1 MTPSVNISD
10 IYAASVRNSALSE
23 QYAQNARN
31 WSAEQAQIS
40 REFNSSEAAKNR
52 NWQAL
57 MSNTAH
63 QREVKDL
70 IAAGLNPVLSASGGN
85 GATVGSGSAA
95 SSTVPVATRAD
106 VDVSANHAAASI
118 VGSLANAAAT
128 IQASS
133 NSAAALMYSADRS
146 VTSAQIMADATKYS
160 SDNSYRGTKYGA
172 DKGYEGTVYGSDK
185 SYDSSK
191 YRSDMEFARDIL
203 GLIGDAAGFFFKGA
217 KMGKLPRVGF

>member
-1 MTPSVNISD
+1 MANSLNVSD
-10 IYAASVRNSALSE
+10 IYAAGVRNSALSE
-23 QYAQNARN
+23 MYAQNARN
-31 WSAEQAQIS
+31 WSAEQAEIS
-40 REFNSSEAAKNR
+40 RGFNASEAAKNR

-95 SSTVPVATRAD
+95 SSSIPATTKAD
-106 VDVSANHAAASI
+106 VDVSANHAAASM

-128 IQASS
+128 IQASA
-133 NSAAALMYSADRS
+133 NSANALMYSADRS
-146 VTSAQIMADATKYS
+146 FAGSQLVAAASRYAADKNYSGAQYS
-160 SDNSYRGTKYGA
+160 SN
-172 DKGYEGTVYGSDK
+172 K
-185 SYDSSK
+185 SYDASK
-191 YRSDMEFARDIL
+191 YKADMDFARDIL

-217 KMGKLPRVGF
+217 SMGKVGKIGF

>member
-1 MTPSVNISD
+1 MSNSVDISD

-23 QYAQNARN
+23 KYAQNARN
-31 WSAEQAQIS
+31 WSAEQAQIT
-40 REFNSSEAAKNR
+40 RDFNAAEAAKNR
-52 NWQAL
+52 NWQEL

-95 SSTVPVATRAD
+95 SSSVPATTRAD

-133 NSAAALMYSADRS
+133 NSAAALMYSANRS
-146 VTSAQIMADATKYS
+146 LDASRLMAQASKYGSDKGLEGSKYS
-160 SDNSYRGTKYGA
+160 SDKSYSGTKYNA
-172 DKGYEGTVYGSDK
+172 D
-185 SYDSSK
+185 
-191 YRSDMEFARDIL
+191 MQFARDIIGML
-203 GLIGDAAGFFFKGA
+203 GDVLGFF
-217 KMGKLPRVGF
+217 GKSGMKIGGSVRR

>member
-1 MTPSVNISD
+1 MANSLNISD
-10 IYAASVRNSALSE
+10 IYAAGVRNSALSE
-23 QYAQNARN
+23 MYAQNARN
-31 WSAEQAQIS
+31 WSAEQAEIS
-40 REFNSSEAAKNR
+40 RDFNAREAAKNR

-95 SSTVPVATRAD
+95 SSVIPATTKAD
-106 VDVSANHAAASI
+106 VDVSANHAAASM

-128 IQASS
+128 IQASA
-133 NSAAALMYSADRS
+133 NSANALMYSADRS
-146 VTSAQIMADATKYS
+146 LAGSQLVAAATRYA
-160 SDNSYRGTKYGA
+160 SDKNYAASIYGSDKSYNA
-172 DKGYEGTVYGSDK
+172 SIYGSDK
-185 SYDSSK
+185 SYDASK
-191 YRSDMEFARDIL
+191 YKSDMDFARDIL

-217 KMGKLPRVGF
+217 SMGKVGKIGF

>member
-1 MTPSVNISD
+1 MSQSVNISD

-31 WSAEQAQIS
+31 WSAEQAEIS
-40 REFNSSEAAKNR
+40 RDFNASEAAKNR

-95 SSTVPVATRAD
+95 SSTIPATTKAD

-128 IQASS
+128 IQASA
-133 NSAAALMYSADRS
+133 NSASALMYSADRS
-146 VTSAQIMADATKYS
+146 FAGSQLVASATRYA
-160 SDNSYRGTKYGA
+160 SDNSYKGTQYS
-172 DKGYEGTVYGSDK
+172 SDK
-185 SYDSSK
+185 SYDASK
-191 YRSDMEFARDIL
+191 YKADMDFARDIL
-203 GLIGDAAGFFFKGA
+203 ALIGDAAGAFFKF
-217 KMGKLPRVGF
+217 GKLGRGLPANF